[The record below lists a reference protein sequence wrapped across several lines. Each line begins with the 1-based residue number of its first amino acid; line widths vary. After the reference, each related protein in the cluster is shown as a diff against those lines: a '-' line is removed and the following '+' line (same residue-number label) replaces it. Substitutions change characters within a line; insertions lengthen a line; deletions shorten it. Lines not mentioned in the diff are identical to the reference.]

1 MIIMIIIGFGLSGFI
16 SNYPHGDGMV
26 GKKIGR

>member
-16 SNYPHGDGMV
+16 SNYRHGDGMV